1 MQLSLWSAAT
11 AMRAKQ
17 KQVDVIANNLA
28 NVNTQGYKKQRL
40 VFEDLMYTN
49 ERYPGVA
56 TSQQTVAPAGL
67 RFGAGVNPVAT
78 QSIYTQGSL
87 KYTGGQLDLSIEG
100 AGFFQVLL
108 PDGTVAYTRDGSF
121 KVDADGRLVT
131 NNGYPLVPEVYIPAN
146 ATEITIGPDG
156 TISVIIP
163 GQSEAQIVGQI
174 ELANFVNPGGLANIG
189 RNLVLP
195 TAASGEA
202 IIGTAGMDGFGTI
215 GQGYLEMSNVDAV
228 EEMVELIA
236 AQRAYEMSSKA
247 IQTADAMLQTT
258 ANLKRS

>member
-67 RFGAGVNPVAT
+67 QFGSGVNPVAT
-78 QSIYTQGSL
+78 QSVYSQGSL
-87 KYTGGQLDLSIEG
+87 KHTGGQLDVAIEG
-100 AGFFQVLL
+100 AGFLQVML
-108 PDGTVAYTRDGSF
+108 PDGTIAYTRDGSL

-131 NNGYPLVPEVYIPAN
+131 NNGYPIVPEVYIPAN
-146 ATEITIGPDG
+146 ATEITIGQDG

-163 GQSEAQIVGQI
+163 GQSEAQIVGQL
-174 ELANFVNPGGLANIG
+174 ELANFINPGGLANIG

-195 TAASGEA
+195 TAASGDP
-202 IIGTAGMDGFGTI
+202 IIGTAGTDGFGTI

-258 ANLKRS
+258 GNLKRS